1 MWGETSYLAMSGR
14 DLANALE
21 IMVGQ
26 FELLSS
32 VRYLVWC
39 AVVGW
44 GGYVV
49 STPDDPKDPLGEIT
63 PQRCEF
69 KF

>member
-32 VRYLVWC
+32 VRFLCGVQLLV
-39 AVVGW
+39 
-44 GGYVV
+44 
-49 STPDDPKDPLGEIT
+49 GEDM
-63 PQRCEF
+63 
-69 KF
+69 